1 MQISFPKHI
10 ESKQSTENKKK
21 MQKRKHLSLF
31 CLFECTEQGGKK
43 NSSKAKMKKKILF
56 NNIVQTKEGEIQLRK
71 KNSLVDFAI
80 FTVNQLKLYIYFL
93 IINYSAV
100 GKAV

>member
-21 MQKRKHLSLF
+21 TAKKRKHLSLF

-43 NSSKAKMKKKILF
+43 NSSKAKMKKKKYCLTI
-56 NNIVQTKEGEIQLRK
+56 
-71 KNSLVDFAI
+71 
-80 FTVNQLKLYIYFL
+80 
-93 IINYSAV
+93 
-100 GKAV
+100 